1 MSTDTIAQDSHP
13 QISANS
19 QSLDDGLM
27 TKRRAN
33 EYCIGELFAAQV
45 RKCPDQIAVVFENEQ
60 LTYMQL
66 NERSNQLG
74 WYLKMRGVTQETL
87 VGICLERSIDMLV
100 SVLAVLKAG
109 GAYLPLDPGYPVPRL
124 GFMIEDSGL
133 RLVLTESRFVDKATR
148 DNVDCICLDAD
159 ERPWDTLPKT
169 EPDDHLIPANLA
181 YVIYTSGSTGMPKGV
196 AIAHGGV
203 CNLALAQARLFDV
216 HRTSR
221 VLQFASLSFD
231 ASVSE
236 IFKTLFSGATLV
248 LPPHNAVLTGAELLH
263 TLREYKISVVTLPPS
278 ILGTLLFTELA
289 ALESLI
295 VAGEACPLQLAMT
308 WRKGRRFFNAY
319 GPTEV
324 TVCATVASCEEEKNS
339 LPMGRAISGAAVY
352 VLDSRMLFT
361 REGAVGELYVGGVGV
376 ARGYFNRPDRTAERF
391 VPDPFSEHPGQR
403 LYRTGDLVRRRE
415 DGQLEFIG
423 RADGQLKIRGFRIE
437 SGEIE
442 AALHRNPQV
451 RECAVVA
458 IADQAGDPQLVAYV
472 VAALDQSLSTSGLRH
487 HLLGCLPAHMVPSS
501 FRLIES
507 LPLTPNGKIDRRKLV
522 TLPGRSLRDEAY
534 LAPRTKLER
543 LLAALFQETLGLE
556 RVGLADNFFA
566 LGGDSIKAALF
577 LNKLQEQLG
586 EVIYVVAIFDAPT
599 VAELGGYLEKHY
611 AGAVSRVFGEVGGDE
626 LAAPAAMVNQEK
638 VDYVCR
644 LIRPM
649 TLKAVEA
656 EPQRNPSAVF
666 ILSPPRS
673 GSTLLRVMLAGH
685 HQLFAP
691 PELQLL
697 NFSDLAERR
706 GTFSGRYQFWLEG
719 TIRAVMEIRRC
730 SADEA
735 TDIIRRFELERMPTR
750 DFYGWLQDEIAPR
763 ILIDK
768 TPAYAFD
775 RTTLDRAEI
784 YFKEPKY
791 IHLIRHPNGMV
802 RSFEDAKL
810 DQIFRY
816 EHPYSTGELA
826 EILWTLSHQN
836 ILSFLQEV
844 PDARQHRV
852 RFEDLVTQPEVVM
865 KGICSFLA
873 LEYDVAMIEPHRA
886 KETKMTDGIH
896 GLSRMLGDIKFHT
909 HQAIEPGIAHRWQ
922 TRPRALGEVT
932 WEIATRLGYAREIED
947 AIAPVAKAVSM
958 PPLERQPRK
967 RSDRSESQR

>member
-1 MSTDTIAQDSHP
+1 MSTDTIAEDSYP

-19 QSLDDGLM
+19 RSVEDGLM
-27 TKRRAN
+27 TERRAN

-45 RKCPDQIAVVFENEQ
+45 RRCPDQIAVVFENEQ
-60 LTYMQL
+60 LTYTQL
-66 NERSNQLG
+66 NERANQLG

-100 SVLAVLKAG
+100 AVLAVLKAG
-109 GAYLPLDPGYPVPRL
+109 GAYLPLDPAYPAPRL

-133 RLVLTESRFVDKATR
+133 RLVLTESRFVDRATR
-148 DNVDCICLDAD
+148 LNVDHICLDAD
-159 ERPWDTLPKT
+159 ERPWDTLRT
-169 EPDDHLIPANLA
+169 TGPDGQLNPANLA
-181 YVIYTSGSTGMPKGV
+181 YVVYTSGSTGVPKGV

-203 CNLALAQARLFDV
+203 CNLALAQARLFHV
-216 HRTSR
+216 RQASH

-236 IFKTLFSGATLV
+236 IFKTLLSGATLV
-248 LPPHNAVLTGAELLH
+248 LPPRNAVLTGAELLR
-263 TLREYKISVVTLPPS
+263 TLQHYKISVVTLPPS
-278 ILGTLLFTELA
+278 ILGTLRLTRLP

-308 WRKGRRFFNAY
+308 WREGRRFFNAY

-324 TVCATVASCEEEKNS
+324 TVCATVANCDEETNS
-339 LPMGRAISGAAVY
+339 LPIGEAISGAEVY
-352 VLDSRMLFT
+352 VLDSRMSLT

-376 ARGYFNRPDRTAERF
+376 ARGYFNRPERTAERF
-391 VPDPFSEHPGQR
+391 VPDPFSERPGQR

-451 RECAVVA
+451 RECAVLAVA
-458 IADQAGDPQLVAYV
+458 DEAGEPQLVAYV
-472 VAALDQSLSTSGLRH
+472 VAAPDQSLSASELRH
-487 HLLGCLPAHMVPSS
+487 HLLECLPGYMVPSS
-501 FRLIES
+501 FRLIDG
-507 LPLTPNGKIDRRKLV
+507 LPLTPNGKIDRRTLV
-522 TLPGRSLRDEAY
+522 TLPSRSLRDEAY
-534 LAPRTKLER
+534 VPPRTELTR
-543 LLAALFQETLGLE
+543 LLATLFQETLGLE
-556 RVGLADNFFA
+556 SIGLEDDFFA
-566 LGGDSIKAALF
+566 LGGDSIKAAIF

-586 EVIYVVAIFDAPT
+586 EVIYVVALFDAPT
-599 VAELGGYLEKHY
+599 VDKLSRYLQQHY
-611 AGAVSRVFGEVGGDE
+611 TGAVSRVFGEAAVDE
-626 LAAPAAMVNQEK
+626 LRAPTATVNQEK
-638 VDYVCR
+638 VDYVQR
-644 LIRPM
+644 LISPM
-649 TLKAVEA
+649 TVTALEA
-656 EPQRNPSAVF
+656 ESQRNPPAVF

-685 HQLFAP
+685 PQLFAP

-706 GTFSGRYQFWLEG
+706 RTFSGRYQFWLEG
-719 TIRAVMEIRRC
+719 TIRAVMEIHRC

-735 TDIIRRFELERMPTR
+735 TEIIRRFELERMPTR
-750 DFYGWLQDEIAPR
+750 EFYRWLQNEIAPR
-763 ILIDK
+763 VLIDK

-826 EILWTLSHQN
+826 EILWTLSHRN
-836 ILSFLQEV
+836 ILSFLDEL
-844 PDARQHRV
+844 PDARHHRV
-852 RFEDLVTQPEVVM
+852 RFEDLVTQPEEVM

-873 LEYDVAMIEPHRA
+873 LEYDEAMIEPHRA

-909 HQAIEPGIAHRWQ
+909 HQAIEPGIADRWQ
-922 TRPRALGEVT
+922 ISPRALGEVT

-947 AIAPVAKAVSM
+947 ASAPLAKAVSL
-958 PPLERQPRK
+958 PRLERQPRK
-967 RSDRSESQR
+967 HSNRSESRR